1 MNISEIH
8 FYHGWGFDSE
18 FWKSWIR
25 DGRFTRYHV
34 FDRGYTG
41 HPVSPS
47 EFRSD
52 SDVRIIVAH
61 SLGLHFIPENILS
74 QAGLLVVCGGFDR
87 FHSGKNSAGHRKVV
101 RMINR
106 FAAMPMTVLTSFYTN
121 CMHPADRIIGSP
133 GKVNFDL
140 LEHDL
145 NFLNE
150 CRLEHPDVITERHV
164 LLFHGKEDIIV
175 PLSQAGELHKLLPAS
190 RLIEIAGAGHMIPIT
205 HRDLI
210 YRNISGLLAY
220 TRLN

>member
-1 MNISEIH
+1 MNVSEIH

-18 FWKSWIR
+18 IWRSWIR
-25 DGRFTRYHV
+25 EARFDRYHV

-47 EFRSD
+47 EFRTD
-52 SDVRIIVAH
+52 SEIRILVAH
-61 SLGLHFIPENILS
+61 SLGLHFVPEQVLG
-74 QAGLLVVCGGFDR
+74 QADLMVVCSGFNC
-87 FHSGKNSAGHRKVV
+87 FHSGVNSPGHRKLT

-106 FAAMPMTVLTSFYTN
+106 FAGMPMTVLTSFYTN
-121 CMHPADRIIGSP
+121 CMHPEQRIMDSP
-133 GKVNFDL
+133 GKMNLDL

-150 CRLEHPDVITERHV
+150 CRLEHPGTITGKQV

-175 PLSQAGELHKLLPAS
+175 PVEQSLELHNLLPGS
-190 RLIEIAGAGHMIPIT
+190 RLIEIAGGGHMLPVT

-210 YRNISGLLAY
+210 YRNISGMLAH
-220 TRLN
+220 TRQA